1 MAQDTY
7 HHGVSV
13 TEINQ
18 GSRPIRSISTAIIG
32 VVCTAEDA
40 DPATFPL
47 DTPVLLTNV
56 ISALGKAGTKGT
68 LNKTLTAIGAQ
79 TKPITV
85 VVRVAEG
92 EDDAG
97 TTTNVIGTVT
107 PEGKYTGMKALLT
120 AQAKLGVKPRILGA
134 PFLDSQPVATAL
146 VTTAQ
151 ALKGMAYAYA
161 AGAKTKEDAT
171 TYRKQFAAR
180 ELMVIWPNFIAWDE
194 TTNANVE
201 VPAVAYAMGLRAK
214 IDNDIGWHK
223 TLSNVAVNGVT
234 GISADVSWD
243 LQDPATDAGYL
254 NEQEVTTL
262 INQDGYRFWGSRTCS
277 DDPLFEFENYTRT
290 AQVLADSIAQAQMV
304 VVDGPLNPSLP
315 RDIIESING
324 KFRQWISLGYLIGG
338 SSWFDPEP
346 NTTDVLK
353 DGQCYIDYDYTPVP
367 PLENLTLRQRITDRY
382 LADFAARVNA

>member
-1 MAQDTY
+1 MAQDSY

-13 TEINQ
+13 TEINE

-32 VVCTAEDA
+32 VICTAEDA
-40 DPATFPL
+40 DATTFPL
-47 DTPVLLTNV
+47 DTPVLITNV
-56 ISALGKAGTKGT
+56 ISAIGKAGTKGT

-79 TKPITV
+79 TKPMTV
-85 VVRVAEG
+85 VVRVATG
-92 EDDAG
+92 ADDAA
-97 TTTNVIGTVT
+97 TTTNVIGTT
-107 PEGKYTGMKALLT
+107 TADGKYTGMKALLT
-120 AQAKLGVKPRILGA
+120 AQAKLGVKPRIIGA
-134 PFLDSQPVATAL
+134 PFLDTQPVAAAL

-151 ALKGMAYAYA
+151 ALKGFAYAYA

-180 ELMVIWPNFIAWDE
+180 ELMVIWPNFLAWDE
-194 TTNANVE
+194 TTSATIE

-214 IDNDIGWHK
+214 IDNDTGWHK

-243 LQDPATDAGYL
+243 LQDPSTDAGYL

-290 AQVLADSIAQAQMV
+290 AQVIADSIAQAQMV

-324 KFRQWISLGYLIGG
+324 KFRQWVSLGYLIGG
-338 SSWFDPEP
+338 SSWFDPDP